1 MRPSTDNVKYGHDL
15 VSLTL
20 SAGLASVLVA
30 AVLVGLKL
38 WALAETGALS
48 IAASLADSALDL
60 IMSLG
65 AAVAIV
71 YAARPADEDHAFGH
85 TSAED
90 LTALAQAVFILV
102 SSVVIGWAAVDR
114 LFAPAAPMLVSE
126 GRGMVVM
133 SVSIVL
139 TLGLVWWQGR
149 VARRTGSRV
158 VAADRLHYLGDLL
171 PSLGAVAALWAS
183 QRYGIG
189 SIDAVVALAA
199 SAIMALGALRIGKGA
214 WDALMDRVADA
225 TVIEGIATI
234 AKGWPGVRGFHDLK
248 TRMAGSRVFV
258 NLHIELDGDQTLRA
272 AHDIG
277 AGLRRAIMQVYP
289 QTDVMIHKD
298 VALAEVRPEDAPW
311 SCANFQLSLDL
322 TTSPPHQ

>member
-1 MRPSTDNVKYGHDL
+1 MRPSTDNVRYGRDL

-60 IMSLG
+60 MMSLG

-90 LTALAQAVFILV
+90 LTALAQALFILL
-102 SSVVIGWAAVDR
+102 SSGVIGWAAVDR
-114 LFAPAAPMLVSE
+114 LLAPVAPVLASE

-133 SVSIVL
+133 TVSIVL
-139 TLGLVWWQGR
+139 TLALVWWQGR
-149 VARRTGSRV
+149 VARRTGNRV

-171 PSLGAVAALWAS
+171 PSLGAVAALWIS
-183 QRYGIG
+183 GRYGIG
-189 SIDAVVALAA
+189 SVDAVVALVA
-199 SAIMALGALRIGKGA
+199 SAVMVIGALRIG
-214 WDALMDRVADA
+214 
-225 TVIEGIATI
+225 
-234 AKGWPGVRGFHDLK
+234 
-248 TRMAGSRVFV
+248 
-258 NLHIELDGDQTLRA
+258 Q
-272 AHDIG
+272 
-277 AGLRRAIMQVYP
+277 
-289 QTDVMIHKD
+289 
-298 VALAEVRPEDAPW
+298 
-311 SCANFQLSLDL
+311 
-322 TTSPPHQ
+322 